1 MTNPFII
8 PSLANLN
15 ADLAQRHFP
24 LARGEEL
31 QRKFSKLFSRHLGRL
46 RSGKSFEGRSLLIT
60 GLSGSGKTAEISDML
75 EQFNESAVLLP
86 DGKPARFACCVLGAK
101 GTWKDLGRKTLQALG
116 YPITSSTRRT
126 QFEIWDL
133 VIKQAKL
140 QGIVGIHYDEA
151 QHIMRGKSDKEVEA
165 VLDAFKGLMKVDKR
179 DTKSGE
185 AFMPSHDWPLM
196 LILSGVPE
204 LGGYVQREEQLD
216 RLMTRIE
223 FGEVDLNSMPGHP
236 ARDYETLNEIVGSYA
251 ISAGLNV
258 DADLPTGDFLHR
270 LATAGAFRWGLVID
284 MVMDA
289 VALAVARGE
298 GSLERLDFVEAWCD
312 KTGMNELATPFTHD
326 SYERMFRR
334 DKPFRA
340 AIGT

>member
-31 QRKFSKLFSRHLGRL
+31 QQTFAQLFSRHLGRL
-46 RSGKSFEGRSLLIT
+46 RSGKGFEARSLLVT

-75 EQFNESAVLLP
+75 DRFNKSAVPMP
-86 DGKPARFACCVLGAK
+86 DGKQVRFASCVLEAK
-101 GTWKDLGRKTLQALG
+101 GSWKDLGRKTLHALG
-116 YPITSSTRRT
+116 YPITNKTRRT

-140 QGIVGIHYDEA
+140 QGVIGIYYDEA
-151 QHIMRGKSDKEVEA
+151 QHIMRGKSDAEVLS
-165 VLDAFKGLMKVDKR
+165 VLDAFKTLMK
-179 DTKSGE
+179 
-185 AFMPSHDWPLM
+185 SHDWPLM

-204 LGGYVQREEQLD
+204 LGDYVQREPQLD

-223 FGEVDLNSMPGHP
+223 FQEIDLSSAPGHP
-236 ARDYETLNEIVGSYA
+236 AQDYETLNEIVGSYA

-258 DADLPTGDFLHR
+258 DAGLPTGDFLHR

-284 MVMDA
+284 LVVDA
-289 VALAVARGE
+289 VALAVAKRE
-298 GSLERLDFVEAWCD
+298 GVIERSDFVAAWCE
-312 KTGMNELATPFTHD
+312 KTGMNQLATPFTHD

>member
-8 PSLANLN
+8 PSLADLN

-75 EQFNESAVLLP
+75 NRFNETAVLLP
-86 DGKPARFACCVLGAK
+86 DGKDARFASGVLEAK
-101 GTWKDLGRKTLQALG
+101 GSWKDLGRKTLHALG
-116 YPITSSTRRT
+116 YPITNKTRRT

-133 VIKQAKL
+133 VVKQAKL
-140 QGIVGIHYDEA
+140 QGVVEIYYDEA
-151 QHIMRGKSDKEVEA
+151 QHIMRGKSDAEVLS
-165 VLDAFKGLMKVDKR
+165 VLDAFKTLMK
-179 DTKSGE
+179 
-185 AFMPSHDWPLM
+185 SHDWPLM

-204 LGGYVQREEQLD
+204 LGGYVQREPQLV

-223 FGEVDLNSMPGHP
+223 FQEIDLSSAPGHP
-236 ARDYETLNEIVGSYA
+236 AQDYETLNEIVGSYA
-251 ISAGLNV
+251 ISAGLDV

-270 LATAGAFRWGLVID
+270 LATAGTFRWGLVID
-284 MVMDA
+284 MVVDA

-312 KTGMNELATPFTHD
+312 KAGMNELATPFTHD

>member
-31 QRKFSKLFSRHLGRL
+31 QQTFAQLFSRHLGRL
-46 RSGKSFEGRSLLIT
+46 QSGQEFEARSLLVT

-75 EQFNESAVLLP
+75 QRFNESAVLMP
-86 DGKPARFACCVLGAK
+86 NSKNAKFARCGLEAK
-101 GTWKDLGRKTLQALG
+101 GSWKDLGRKTLHAMG
-116 YPITSSTRRT
+116 YPITNKTRRT

-140 QGIVGIHYDEA
+140 LGVIGIHYDEA
-151 QHIMRGKSDKEVEA
+151 QHIMRGKSDNEVLS
-165 VLDAFKGLMKVDKR
+165 VLDAFKTLMK
-179 DTKSGE
+179 
-185 AFMPSHDWPLM
+185 SHDWPLM

-204 LGGYVQREEQLD
+204 LGDYVQREPQLD
-216 RLMTRIE
+216 RLMTRVE
-223 FGEVDLNSMPGHP
+223 FGEIDLSSAPGQP
-236 ARDYETLNEIVGSYA
+236 APDYAVLNEIVGSYA
-251 ISAGLNV
+251 ISAGLEV
-258 DADLPTGDFLHR
+258 GGTLPTGDFLHR

-284 MVMDA
+284 IVVDA
-289 VALAVARGE
+289 VANAVTGMAGE
-298 GSLERLDFVEAWCD
+298 LERADFVAAWCD

-326 SYERMFRR
+326 AYERMFRR

>member
-1 MTNPFII
+1 MNNPFII
-8 PSLANLN
+8 PSLVDLN
-15 ADLAQRHFP
+15 EGLAQRHFP
-24 LARGEEL
+24 LCRAEKLETA
-31 QRKFSKLFSRHLGRL
+31 FTKLFSRHLGRL
-46 RSGKSFEGRSLLIT
+46 RSGKSFEARSLLVT
-60 GLSGSGKTAEISDML
+60 GLSGSGKTVEITDML
-75 EQFNESAVLLP
+75 DRFNESAVLLP

-116 YPITSSTRRT
+116 YPITSNTRKT

-140 QGIVGIHYDEA
+140 QGIIGIHYDEA
-151 QHIMRGKSDKEVEA
+151 QHIMRGKSDKDVEA
-165 VLDAFKGLMKVDKR
+165 VLDAFKGLMKVEKNV
-179 DTKSGE
+179 TKGGE
-185 AFMPSHDWPLM
+185 TFMLSHDWPLM

-204 LGGYVQREEQLD
+204 LGDYVQREGQLD

-223 FGEVDLNSMPGHP
+223 FGEVDLNSMAGNP

-251 ISAGLNV
+251 ISAGLDV

-284 MVMDA
+284 MVVDA
-289 VALAVARGE
+289 VALAVVRGK
-298 GSLERLDFVEAWCD
+298 GTLERLDFVEAWCD